1 MSIETQ
7 LYAVLI
13 ADSAVRGYVS
23 SGSPLVHRIYPLR
36 APDNAAVPYITYQ
49 VIVGT
54 AYNYLEGAP
63 DTERKL
69 IQYNC
74 VSNSYGQAKGMAE
87 AIKSALETNYGWL
100 GGESDDY
107 FPSTQNYRVRLDWS
121 YSD

>member
-1 MSIETQ
+1 MSIESD

-13 ADSAVRGYVS
+13 ADSTVRSYIT
-23 SGSPLVHRIYPLR
+23 SGSPQVHRIYPLR

-49 VIVGT
+49 MITGT
-54 AYNYLEGAP
+54 AYNYLKGAP

-74 VSNSYGQAKGMAE
+74 VSNSYGQAKGMLS
-87 AIKSALETNYGWL
+87 AIRSALETDYGWL
-100 GGESDDY
+100 FGQGEDY
-107 FPSTQNYRVRLDWS
+107 FPETQNFRVRLDWS